1 MARGINK
8 VILVGNLGNDPETR
22 SMPNGSAVTN
32 ISIATTESW
41 KDKNSGQQQ
50 ERTEWHRIVFF
61 NRLAEIAGQY
71 LKKGSSVYIE
81 GALRTNQGETDGQKH
96 STTEIIAN
104 EMQMLGGRGDGG
116 GNTGG
121 GNGGGRPEY
130 GSNNSNSNDG
140 GYDQSRGNDNSGY
153 NGGGNN
159 QGNKQSND
167 YAAPP
172 KDDFNDD
179 IPF

>member
-1 MARGINK
+1 MAPYCLLQSACRNRGAIFEEG
-8 VILVGNLGNDPETR
+8 L
-22 SMPNGSAVTN
+22 
-32 ISIATTESW
+32 
-41 KDKNSGQQQ
+41 Q
-50 ERTEWHRIVFF
+50 
-61 NRLAEIAGQY
+61 RLYRGRVA
-71 LKKGSSVYIE
+71 
-81 GALRTNQGETDGQKH
+81 NQWEKDGQKH
-96 STTEIIAN
+96 YTTEIIAN

>member
-81 GALRTNQGETDGQKH
+81 GALRTNQWEKDGQKH
-96 STTEIIAN
+96 YTTEIIAN
-104 EMQMLGGRGDGG
+104 EMQMLDGRGDGG
-116 GNTGG
+116 GN
-121 GNGGGRPEY
+121 NGGGRPEY
-130 GSNNSNSNDG
+130 GSNSNDG
-140 GYDQSRGNDNSGY
+140 GYDQSRGNGNSGY
-153 NGGGNN
+153 NGGGGN
-159 QGNKQSND
+159 QGNTQNND